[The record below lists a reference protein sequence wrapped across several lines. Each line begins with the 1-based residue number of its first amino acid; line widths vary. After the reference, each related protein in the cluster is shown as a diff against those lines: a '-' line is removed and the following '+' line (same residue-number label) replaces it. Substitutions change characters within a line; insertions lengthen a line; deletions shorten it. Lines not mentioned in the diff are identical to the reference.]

1 MKMKT
6 LLFIASF
13 ILTSN
18 FLMAQE
24 FYLNNSSKISTIYK
38 PIQSNWSNINI
49 NESYEFLDNSGFG
62 KIRSEATDDKEYVI
76 GTFSYE
82 NYSFN
87 RTLVFKEKLI
97 VGYIDK
103 VKFIASCIPCLDNE
117 LLRKFASN
125 SLMKSMISE
134 NMPVHIQEDKVMK
147 ESVLNEFYKLC
158 EKDGLYNMTGDV
170 SSGLYDVSKSN
181 YGSDFKILRSCK
193 VELDNNKIYE
203 FTLSKFVALN
213 EGVYVMGQYN
223 LKDIDTY
230 DLAKM
235 IEIFLIDCKLKGLDF
250 PKNTID
256 AKFESL
262 EENIIGLSYAK
273 NNDQLIKIKV
283 DPKAWGESSNPKRWY
298 LLYHELG
305 HDVLNLEH
313 GNGGKMMFNFI
324 DRGYSWSEFW
334 EDKNYMLNNYLK

>member
-1 MKMKT
+1 
-6 LLFIASF
+6 
-13 ILTSN
+13 
-18 FLMAQE
+18 MAQE
-24 FYLNNSSKISTIYK
+24 FYLNNSSKISAIYK
-38 PIQSNWSNINI
+38 PIKSNWSNINI
-49 NESYEFLDNSGFG
+49 NESYELLDNSGFG
-62 KIRSEATDDKEYVI
+62 KIRSEAAGDKEYVI

-87 RTLVFKEKLI
+87 RTLIFKEKLI

-117 LLRKFASN
+117 LLRKLAGN

-134 NMPVHIQEDKVMK
+134 DMPAHIQADKVMK

-170 SSGLYDVSKSN
+170 SSDLYDVSKSN
-181 YGSDFKILRSCK
+181 YGGDFKILRSCK

-203 FTLSKFVALN
+203 FTLSKLVALN
-213 EGVYVMGQYN
+213 EGVYVVGQYN

-230 DLAKM
+230 DLPKM

-273 NNDQLIKIKV
+273 DNDQLIKIKV
-283 DPKAWGESSNPKRWY
+283 DPKAWSESSNPKKWY

-305 HDVLNLEH
+305 HDVLNLDH
-313 GNGGKMMFNFI
+313 GNGGKMMFNFA
-324 DRGYSWSEFW
+324 DRGYSWIEFW
-334 EDKNYMLNNYLK
+334 EDKNYMLNNYSK